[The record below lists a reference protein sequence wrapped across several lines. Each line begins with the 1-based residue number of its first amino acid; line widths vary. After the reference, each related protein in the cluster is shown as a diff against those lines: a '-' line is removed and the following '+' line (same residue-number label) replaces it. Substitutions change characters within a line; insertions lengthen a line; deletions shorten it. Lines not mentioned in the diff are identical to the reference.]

1 MTRIICADCG
11 RACHAERT
19 EERGTGFCGCGLLPR
34 AALARA
40 HFGEEPCISGKRG
53 SGTVFFCGCSL
64 GCVFCQ
70 NYEISQLGN
79 GKEITVERLAEIF
92 LEQQQRNVE
101 NINLVTPTSY
111 VPQIIEALKIA
122 KERGEVIETAVLSK
136 VVNITF
142 GTLFKQL
149 SEMPLNIVDQIV
161 DYVRVDEDP
170 REKVIKLLVDSITA
184 NLQSGLKLAENT
196 AKKYYELDDNKT
208 STN

>member
-1 MTRIICADCG
+1 M
-11 RACHAERT
+11 
-19 EERGTGFCGCGLLPR
+19 
-34 AALARA
+34 
-40 HFGEEPCISGKRG
+40 
-53 SGTVFFCGCSL
+53 
-64 GCVFCQ
+64 
-70 NYEISQLGN
+70 EI
-79 GKEITVERLAEIF
+79 
-92 LEQQQRNVE
+92 
-101 NINLVTPTSY
+101 
-111 VPQIIEALKIA
+111 KIA

-170 REKVIKLLVDSITA
+170 REKIIKLLVDSITA

>member
-1 MTRIICADCG
+1 MLITKSEFRDKFGYGDSSSVSHLLGDGSIVANDEGKIDLNHPVNKKFIRQRQKKLKDKAKKD
-11 RACHAERT
+11 AEFEAKQLKLET
-19 EERGTGFCGCGLLPR
+19 DLSDQKLLSQQHKNT
-34 AALARA
+34 L
-40 HFGEEPCISGKRG
+40 
-53 SGTVFFCGCSL
+53 L
-64 GCVFCQ
+64 
-70 NYEISQLGN
+70 EI
-79 GKEITVERLAEIF
+79 
-92 LEQQQRNVE
+92 
-101 NINLVTPTSY
+101 
-111 VPQIIEALKIA
+111 KIA

-170 REKVIKLLVDSITA
+170 REKIIKLLVDSITA